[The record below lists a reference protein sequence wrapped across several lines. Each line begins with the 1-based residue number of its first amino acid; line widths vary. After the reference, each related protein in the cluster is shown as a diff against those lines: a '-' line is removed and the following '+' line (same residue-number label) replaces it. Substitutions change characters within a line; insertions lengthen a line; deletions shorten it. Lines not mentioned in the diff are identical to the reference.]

1 MKEWKLSMNQ
11 TELSMTPA
19 GDLYKE
25 YCFSDSE
32 RPAEKACIG
41 HLRGDFGLNGEAFYT
56 SFWTHNKSLL
66 TDCFR
71 QELDDVVNALRKNG
85 LLANRAEMRAHLNR
99 FPEAVLHTEWA
110 NPAAFRIDT
119 KNHIFFLRCLP
130 IKGDYNFYLYCYE
143 RTAMLEVMRKQQGL
157 PVYCWSVLPST
168 KELIL
173 LRYGETG
180 YYRQGHISCVGM
192 TTRQMADELNEQH
205 GMTKAQVAAMECGS
219 MHGWS
224 VPGAD
229 PKQYDERGYPR
240 RNHENERTE
249 ER

>member
-1 MKEWKLSMNQ
+1 
-11 TELSMTPA
+11 
-19 GDLYKE
+19 
-25 YCFSDSE
+25 
-32 RPAEKACIG
+32 
-41 HLRGDFGLNGEAFYT
+41 
-56 SFWTHNKSLL
+56 
-66 TDCFR
+66 
-71 QELDDVVNALRKNG
+71 
-85 LLANRAEMRAHLNR
+85 
-99 FPEAVLHTEWA
+99 
-110 NPAAFRIDT
+110 
-119 KNHIFFLRCLP
+119 
-130 IKGDYNFYLYCYE
+130 
-143 RTAMLEVMRKQQGL
+143 MRKHQGL
-157 PVYCWSVLPST
+157 PAYCWSVLPST

-180 YYRQGHISCVGM
+180 YYRQGHIRCVGM

-205 GMTKAQVAAMECGS
+205 NMTKAQVAAMECGS